1 MKSCI
6 YEGKV
11 RHRRNVPTHHQFDFR
26 TFMLMLDLDE
36 LSTVFSNRWLWSTK
50 RMALARLRQSDR
62 LKSHGHLDS
71 LRQRA
76 EAILVES
83 GINEQLSSVSLL
95 TQVRYLGFE
104 MNPVCFYYCFSN
116 ILEEKKADAEGA
128 AKGDSL
134 ESREQNEQIVAIIA
148 EVNNTPWGEQHNY
161 IVAAQHPSDQATPAQ
176 QSLKSPPISK
186 TFHVSPFLGMN
197 MDYRMAFSVPGQ
209 KLGIKIENHI
219 HHAAL
224 ADSASEQIGSNQNA
238 GKADEKIL
246 DVTMLLE
253 RTPMTGR
260 NLNWMLIKYPLISF
274 KTFAGIYWQA
284 LRLYL
289 KKVPFYPHPKNLPA
303 AIPSGPKS
311 KSDGDSD
318 TASNSAWVGR

>member
-148 EVNNTPWGEQHNY
+148 EVN
-161 IVAAQHPSDQATPAQ
+161 
-176 QSLKSPPISK
+176 KR
-186 TFHVSPFLGMN
+186 LG
-197 MDYRMAFSVPGQ
+197 
-209 KLGIKIENHI
+209 
-219 HHAAL
+219 
-224 ADSASEQIGSNQNA
+224 ASSTTTSSRRS
-238 GKADEKIL
+238 IL
-246 DVTMLLE
+246 
-253 RTPMTGR
+253 
-260 NLNWMLIKYPLISF
+260 LIK
-274 KTFAGIYWQA
+274 Q
-284 LRLYL
+284 RLL
-289 KKVPFYPHPKNLPA
+289 NKVSRAHRSQKHFTSPRFLA
-303 AIPSGPKS
+303 
-311 KSDGDSD
+311 
-318 TASNSAWVGR
+318 